1 MFRLTQLLRQSV
13 GRAASVRQISGG
25 NQLCSSAQNVG
36 ANLHKVNNLEKRF
49 LVWTGKYKALGDVP
63 DMVAYVIYKHIV
75 TYFILSVKSLAIKV
89 YTLFL
94 LF

>member
-75 TYFILSVKSLAIKV
+75 TYFN
-89 YTLFL
+89 
-94 LF
+94 